1 MGIPSDCLR
10 IGDFAR
16 LGGTNLRTLRYYE
29 QLGLMT
35 PTARSDGGFRYYRR
49 SDLNRLTMIRDLQG
63 LGMELS
69 GIGELMDTRRGP
81 KQSAEMMARVRR
93 ALLERQRLIEE
104 QIAHL
109 NHERV
114 NVGQALAKLDECLHC
129 EHKPGPDNNHCEP
142 CIKSGLSLPNDLSA
156 LY

>member
-1 MGIPSDCLR
+1 MGIPPDCVR

-29 QLGLMT
+29 QLGLMS

-49 SDLNRLTMIRDLQG
+49 SDLNRLRMIRDLQALG
-63 LGMELS
+63 LELS

-81 KQSAEMMARVRR
+81 SESAEMLARVHS
-93 ALLERQRLIEE
+93 ALIERQRLIDEHM
-104 QIAHL
+104 AHL
-109 NHERV
+109 VEEREHV
-114 NVGQALAKLDECLHC
+114 SEALAKLLECQSC
-129 EHKPGPDNNHCEP
+129 EHKPSLENNFCEP
-142 CIKSGLSLPNDLSA
+142 CVKTGRTLPNDLSA

>member
-35 PTARSDGGFRYYRR
+35 PTARSDGGFRYFRR
-49 SDLNRLTMIRDLQG
+49 SDLNRLGMIRELQS
-63 LGMELS
+63 LGMDLS
-69 GIGELMDTRRGP
+69 GIGKLMDTRCAP
-81 KQSAEMMARVRR
+81 KDSSEMLARVRR

-104 QIAHL
+104 QVAHL
-109 NHERV
+109 NQERL
-114 NVGQALAKLDECLHC
+114 NVSQALNKLNECLHC
-129 EHKPGPDNNHCEP
+129 EHKPTAENNYCEP
-142 CIKSGLSLPNDLSA
+142 CVKSGLSVPNDLSA